1 MPIYKIVLKNQTKT
15 ATKNK
20 EIEMNKQEFCD
31 RTTAKYENLNE
42 NDWNVISTVY
52 AYHPV
57 ISNVNGKDEIAAL
70 YNQGGLGLLQD
81 MYNTANAI
89 QLNEMAIQK
98 ASVDLENMTKKHQ
111 ANLKKLDEIYQ
122 TKTGEIRQG
131 ILDSMEGNHIIEG
144 RYK

>member
-1 MPIYKIVLKNQTKT
+1 
-15 ATKNK
+15 
-20 EIEMNKQEFCD
+20 MNKQEFCD

-42 NDWNVISTVY
+42 DDWNVISTVY
-52 AYHPV
+52 TYHPV

-81 MYNTANAI
+81 MYNTANVI
-89 QLNEMAIQK
+89 QQNESRIQAAK
-98 ASVDLENMTKKHQ
+98 VELENVTKKHE
-111 ANLKKLDEIYQ
+111 ANLKELDEIFQ

-131 ILDSMEGNHIIEG
+131 ILDAINSTSTIEG

>member
-1 MPIYKIVLKNQTKT
+1 
-15 ATKNK
+15 
-20 EIEMNKQEFCD
+20 MNKQEFCD
-31 RTTAKYENLNE
+31 RTTAKYEDLNE
-42 NDWNVISTVY
+42 TDWDIISTVY
-52 AYHPV
+52 AYHPI
-57 ISNVNGKDEIAAL
+57 ISNVNGKDELAAL

-98 ASVDLENMTKKHQ
+98 ASVDLENMTKKHK
-111 ANLKKLDEIYQ
+111 ANLKELDEIYQ

-131 ILDSMEGNHIIEG
+131 ILDALKSTDIIEG